1 MSDRTTKRLALL
13 LALLA
18 PGIAPAAAQSA
29 ATPWPDRPV
38 RLIVPFP
45 AGSATDVVSR
55 LLAQKFTA
63 RLGQQFVVENRAG
76 ASGAIGADIVAKA
89 TPDGY
94 TMGLITASTHALA
107 PALGAKLPY
116 DTAKDF
122 KPVSM
127 IAAAPYALVL
137 YPGIPVKTVADLV
150 VLAKTKPGVLN
161 YGSAGLAS
169 LAHLAGALFATQT
182 GIELTHVPY
191 RSSAQSSIDMITGR
205 LDMQFATVAPTLA
218 NIREGKLR
226 ALATTGT
233 RRVSALPEVPTMIE
247 AGVPDYD
254 VSLWVAYAMP
264 AGTPDVI
271 VAKLNAEMR
280 AILSDAETVE
290 TLQKQGFEPDPG
302 PPDAVAKRILSE
314 TEKWR
319 SLVAKTGIKA
329 E

>member
-1 MSDRTTKRLALL
+1 MIRLVSAVVQ
-13 LALLA
+13 ALLA
-18 PGIAPAAAQSA
+18 AAPAAAQS
-29 ATPWPDRPV
+29 WPDRPV

-55 LLAQKFTA
+55 LVAQKLSA

-76 ASGAIGADIVAKA
+76 ASGAIGADLIAKA
-89 TPDGY
+89 APDGA

-127 IAAAPYALVL
+127 IFDAPYALVL
-137 YPGIPVKTVADLV
+137 YPGIPVNSVADLV
-150 VLAKTKPGVLN
+150 MLAKASPGKFN

-169 LAHLAGALFATQT
+169 LAHLAGALFATST

-205 LDMQFATVAPTLA
+205 LDMQFATIAPTLA
-218 NIREGKLR
+218 NIREGKLK

-233 RRVSALPEVPTMIE
+233 GRVAALRDVPTMIE
-247 AGVPDYD
+247 AGVKDYD
-254 VSLWVAYAMP
+254 VSLWAAYAMP
-264 AGTPDVI
+264 VGTPDEI
-271 VAKLNAEMR
+271 IGKLNAELR

-290 TLQKQGFEPDPG
+290 ALQKQGFEPLPG
-302 PPDAVAKRILSE
+302 PPDTVTKRIQSE

-319 SLVAKTGIKA
+319 ALVAKTGIKP

>member
-1 MSDRTTKRLALL
+1 MMRVVSAVL

-18 PGIAPAAAQSA
+18 AAPAAAQS
-29 ATPWPDRPV
+29 WPDRPV

-55 LLAQKFTA
+55 LVAQKLSA

-76 ASGAIGADIVAKA
+76 ASGAIGADLIAKA
-89 TPDGY
+89 APDGA

-127 IAAAPYALVL
+127 IFDAPYALVL
-137 YPGIPVKTVADLV
+137 YPGIPVNSVADLV
-150 VLAKTKPGVLN
+150 ALAKSNPGKFN

-169 LAHLAGALFATQT
+169 LAHLAGALFATST

-205 LDMQFATVAPTLA
+205 LDMQFATIAPTLA
-218 NIREGKLR
+218 NIREGKLK

-233 RRVSALPEVPTMIE
+233 GRVAALRDVPTMIE
-247 AGVPDYD
+247 AGVKDYD
-254 VSLWVAYAMP
+254 VSLWAAYAMP
-264 AGTPDVI
+264 VGTPDEI
-271 VAKLNAEMR
+271 VGKLNAELR
-280 AILSDAETVE
+280 AILSDVETVE
-290 TLQKQGFEPDPG
+290 ALQKQGFEPLPG
-302 PPDAVAKRILSE
+302 PPDTVTKRIQSE

-319 SLVAKTGIKA
+319 ALVAKTGIKP